1 MREFLTYG
9 TYRLLGAF
17 AGPLPPRVGYGLGRP
32 LGAVLHATSPQL
44 RRVLAFNFRHVLGP
58 DASEEE
64 VQTVVRHACVNYI
77 KAHYDLFRLSRLS
90 NDEIQAMTRLEG
102 QELMH
107 EALARGKGVIMFSA
121 HFGNVDILIQMPKVL
136 GVPISTPVEHV
147 QPERLFQ
154 YTLSLRTSHGLQMY
168 PTGGPMIGLY
178 RALKRG
184 EVVGLAADRGIDVS
198 TRQVEFFGS
207 PASLPEGPVRLA
219 LRTGAAL
226 VPGFGRRLSDNSFY
240 ARIEPALDLPNTG
253 DLEVDV
259 PAGMKMVV
267 KVLERIIS
275 QEPEQWL
282 LARPVWPMG
291 GDDGK
296 AWAQGTNQSR

>member
-17 AGPLPPRVGYGLGRP
+17 AGPLPPRLGYGLGRP

-64 VQTVVRHACVNYI
+64 VQTVVRGACVNYI

-90 NDEIQAMTRLEG
+90 TDEILSMTHVEG

-121 HFGNVDILIQMPKVL
+121 HFGNVDILIQVPKAL
-136 GVPISTPVEHV
+136 GVPISTPVEHI
-147 QPERLFQ
+147 QPERIFQ
-154 YTLSLRTSHGLQMY
+154 YTLRLRTSHGLEMY
-168 PTGGPMIGLY
+168 PTGGSMIGLY

-184 EVVGLAADRGIDVS
+184 EVIGLAADRGIGVS
-198 TRQVEFFGS
+198 TRKVEFFGS

-226 VPGFGRRLSDNSFY
+226 VPGFGLRLPDNSFH
-240 ARIEPALDLPNTG
+240 AHIEPALELPSTG
-253 DLEVDV
+253 DREADV
-259 PAGMKMVV
+259 AAGMKMVV

-282 LARPVWPMG
+282 LAKPVWPMDD
-291 GDDGK
+291 GDDK
-296 AWAQGTNQSR
+296 AGAQSTNQSH